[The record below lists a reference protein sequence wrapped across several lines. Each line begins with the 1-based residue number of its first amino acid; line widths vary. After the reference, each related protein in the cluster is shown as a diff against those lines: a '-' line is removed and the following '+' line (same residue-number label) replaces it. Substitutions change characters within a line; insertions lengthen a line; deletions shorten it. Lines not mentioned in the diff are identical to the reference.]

1 MILKTM
7 TRRAPLVAAFVGVCL
22 LPGVAQAQE
31 TRFRVSFG
39 AAAAAASGEADL
51 ALSGSFGYRFSERL
65 WFEADVTGI
74 DAPVD
79 RYAPY
84 PFLTLPAGAPA
95 ARVGSLVSRQWQRRD
110 PFRFDTT
117 FPALPTDYRLLADT
131 DGSTVIGTLGLRY
144 ELPVQGGRLRPYL
157 AGGLGLART
166 EAELSITPLWLPA
179 ASPSIETVSHT
190 GFAASAG
197 LGASFRVVKSVSLDA
212 DARYFRLSR
221 DRNLMR
227 LGGGVSVR
235 F

>member
-1 MILKTM
+1 M
-7 TRRAPLVAAFVGVCL
+7 TITKRAPLVLALVGACL
-22 LPGVAQAQE
+22 LPGAALAQE

-39 AAAAAASGEADL
+39 AAAAAASGDADR
-51 ALSGSFGYRFSERL
+51 ALHGSVGYRFSERL

-84 PFLTLPAGAPA
+84 PFALPAGAPA

-117 FPALPTDYRLLADT
+117 FPALPGDYRLLAET
-131 DGSTVIGTLGLRY
+131 EGSTVIGTLGLRY
-144 ELPVQGGRLRPYL
+144 ELPVQGGRPRPYL

-179 ASPSIETVSHT
+179 ASPTTEPASHT

-197 LGASFRVVKSVSLDA
+197 LGASLRIVKNVSLDA

-221 DRNLMR
+221 DRNLVR